1 MTLAELYTILD
12 RAFPN
17 KVAYSA
23 FPEKEAP
30 EMPFLCI
37 VETSTDNFGA
47 DNKVFHKRHN
57 VDIELYTKI
66 KDLNTE
72 LLLENTLDAVP
83 IFYNASDTYLDD
95 EKCFE
100 RIYEIEV

>member
-12 RAFPN
+12 RTFPN
-17 KVAYSA
+17 KVAYNA
-23 FPEKEAP
+23 FPEREVP

-37 VETSTDNFGA
+37 VETRTDNFGA
-47 DNKVFHKRHN
+47 DNKVFHKRHD
-57 VDIELYTKI
+57 VDIELYTKT
-66 KDLNTE
+66 KDITTE
-72 LLLENTLDAVP
+72 QTLEDALDAVP
-83 IFYNASDTYLDD
+83 IFYNATDTYLDD